1 MSQSSESSDS
11 IISNSSDSDYIPSQ
25 TPETKDY
32 TSQRSRAKPD
42 ESSDSIISNSSDS
55 DYIPSQTPETEDYTS
70 YESSEPLTPVESEY
84 STDSG
89 SYDYSSLE

>member
-1 MSQSSESSDS
+1 MSQSSESDS
-11 IISNSSDSDYIPSQ
+11 LISNSLSSQ
-25 TPETKDY
+25 
-32 TSQRSRAKPD
+32 
-42 ESSDSIISNSSDS
+42 SSDS

-70 YESSEPLTPVESEY
+70 QESSEPLTPAESEY